1 MMRILG
7 QVVGLAL
14 LALAIVQCGGDD
26 ICLNCEAVP
35 TPTPGAPQVLTVS
48 GNILS
53 FDTRDPIESIL
64 SIGCID
70 LPSDA
75 PPEEFTSCL
84 PTGEAYP
91 DSAGNFDFRITVD
104 ATSSLDLAFWICR
117 RNEGRCG
124 RIEPGDEFAQLS
136 DPDNKLQ
143 DILRGWTASISGI
156 DIDFETQTATAGVIR
171 TFRSPT
177 ATPTP
182 STEATPTP

>member
-1 MMRILG
+1 MG

-70 LPSDA
+70 LNSSSASRD
-75 PPEEFTSCL
+75 FSRTSC
-84 PTGEAYP
+84 P
-91 DSAGNFDFRITVD
+91 
-104 ATSSLDLAFWICR
+104 
-117 RNEGRCG
+117 
-124 RIEPGDEFAQLS
+124 
-136 DPDNKLQ
+136 
-143 DILRGWTASISGI
+143 
-156 DIDFETQTATAGVIR
+156 
-171 TFRSPT
+171 
-177 ATPTP
+177 
-182 STEATPTP
+182 